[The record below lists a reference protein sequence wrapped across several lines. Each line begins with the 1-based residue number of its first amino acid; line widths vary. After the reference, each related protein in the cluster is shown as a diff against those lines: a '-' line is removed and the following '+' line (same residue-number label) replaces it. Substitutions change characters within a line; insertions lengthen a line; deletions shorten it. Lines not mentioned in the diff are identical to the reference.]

1 MMYCNATLE
10 FEFKKQMQLVTTR
23 RGTKELM
30 QQCVARKQEAV
41 VFDTIE
47 SILKPEFLWEL
58 QILQDPLLRFSASE
72 DSDIA
77 QCMFTY
83 TVALSGNLSLSSLRY
98 QTPPLCFIGL
108 TLPGDDA
115 RNEWL
120 QLTRQ

>member
-47 SILKPEFLWEL
+47 SILKPEVL
-58 QILQDPLLRFSASE
+58 
-72 DSDIA
+72 
-77 QCMFTY
+77 
-83 TVALSGNLSLSSLRY
+83 
-98 QTPPLCFIGL
+98 
-108 TLPGDDA
+108 
-115 RNEWL
+115 
-120 QLTRQ
+120 